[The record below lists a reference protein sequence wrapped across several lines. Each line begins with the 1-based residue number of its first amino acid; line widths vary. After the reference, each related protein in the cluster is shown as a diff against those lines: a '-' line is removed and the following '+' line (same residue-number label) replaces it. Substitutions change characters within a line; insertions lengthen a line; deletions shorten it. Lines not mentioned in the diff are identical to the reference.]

1 MPESSSDSNNE
12 LPHGEPFSDKKI
24 GKSKPQKSGSLKIA
38 GTLSMVLWIVGFVLP
53 FALTKDSPY
62 VWVSDTFLLI
72 GFWPLLFYNK
82 AGWTWVVFGVLNIV
96 AGFGLEL
103 VQHLVPNIPESFW
116 TPEKLAYKP
125 WFMNMHHHITDMH
138 PCLPWIIIG
147 ALSTVYGI
155 FRITKT
161 IIKFIIKQTKKG
173 TSDN

>member
-12 LPHGEPFSDKKI
+12 LPHGKPSS
-24 GKSKPQKSGSLKIA
+24 GKGNGKPRKSRSLKIA
-38 GTLSMVLWIVGFVLP
+38 GALSMVLWIIGFLLPFVL
-53 FALTKDSPY
+53 TKESPY
-62 VWVSDTFLLI
+62 VWVPDTFLLT

-82 AGWTWVVFGVLNIV
+82 AGWTWVVFGVLNMV

-147 ALSTVYGI
+147 AISTVYGI

-161 IIKFIIKQTKKG
+161 IVKFVIKQTKKG
-173 TSDN
+173 TPGN